1 MLGWMKHKL
10 KSRLVAVLHGD
21 RPGLGSG
28 AGPPGGFRDNKRGHP
43 RMKKGNPNK
52 SLGRSSPGRRD
63 SKCKGP
69 GVRCV

>member
-1 MLGWMKHKL
+1 MLQSMGL
-10 KSRLVAVLHGD
+10 QRLGTTEPLN
-21 RPGLGSG
+21 
-28 AGPPGGFRDNKRGHP
+28 NKRGHP

-52 SLGRSSPGRRD
+52 SLGRSSPGRKD